1 MDMPQKELVVVVVV
15 VEGVPWRGRKHNDFG
30 EEKGLLNGGK
40 VSHHAN
46 YWMSHL
52 NTRLDLKLV
61 KNGEQVICIAMEG
74 GITLETEMLR
84 VCGPSTHVVK

>member
-46 YWMSHL
+46 Y
-52 NTRLDLKLV
+52 
-61 KNGEQVICIAMEG
+61 
-74 GITLETEMLR
+74 
-84 VCGPSTHVVK
+84 